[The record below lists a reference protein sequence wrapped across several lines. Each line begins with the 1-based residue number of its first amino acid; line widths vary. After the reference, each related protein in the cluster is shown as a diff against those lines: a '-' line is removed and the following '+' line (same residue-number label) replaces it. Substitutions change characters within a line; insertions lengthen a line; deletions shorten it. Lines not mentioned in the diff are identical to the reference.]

1 MSVEQQYLDL
11 YLQHGNLLRE
21 HSAPM
26 LNVLREKAFKAFERQ
41 GFPTRKVEKYRY
53 TDISRL
59 FEPDYGMNL
68 RRLGISV
75 NPYEVFRGSVPQ
87 LSTSPYFVVND
98 TLFQPVEG
106 HKPCPEGVTVGS
118 FSDLSKDYQALVR
131 TYYGRIADVE
141 SDGLTAFNSAFVQDG
156 LFIYVSKNVVLD
168 HPLQLINLMRADND
182 MLVNRRVL
190 VILESGAQLKLLA
203 CDHSLQGARTLSTQ
217 VIEVFVGENASFDF
231 YELEETTSD
240 HVRVSQLYVHQD
252 SGSQVLLN
260 GMTLMGGITR
270 NTVSV
275 KLAGEGANLQAFGM
289 AIEDGRQVVDNQI
302 YVEHAVPHCNSDQLF
317 KYVLDEEAVGAFA
330 GLVKVQPGAHH
341 TESRQ
346 TNRNLCATREAHMY
360 TQPQL
365 EIYNDD
371 VKCSHGAT
379 VGQLDEQALFYM
391 RQRGISLHE
400 ARLLLMFAFVDD
412 VVQAVRLDSL
422 RDRLRQL
429 VELRFR
435 GELGKGC
442 GSCNICK
449 RN

>member
-11 YLQHGNLLRE
+11 YMQHGNLLRE
-21 HSAPM
+21 HSVPV
-26 LNVLREKAFKAFERQ
+26 LNVQREKAFRAFERQ

-68 RRLGISV
+68 RRVGISV
-75 NPYEVFRGSVPQ
+75 NPYDVFRGSVPQ

-98 TLFQPVEG
+98 NLFQPVGG
-106 HKPCPEGVTVGS
+106 HKPCPEGVIVSS
-118 FSDLSKDYQALVR
+118 FSNLSKDHQALISA
-131 TYYGRIADVE
+131 YYGRIAEVE
-141 SDGLTAFNSAFVQDG
+141 TDGLTAFNSAFVQDG
-156 LFIYVSKNVVLD
+156 LLVYVSKNVVLD
-168 HPLQLINLMRADND
+168 HPLQLINLMRADYD

-203 CDHSLQGARTLSTQ
+203 CDHSMQGARTLSTQ

-240 HVRVSQLYVHQD
+240 HVRISQLYVHQD
-252 SGSQVLLN
+252 TGSKVLLN
-260 GMTLMGGITR
+260 GMTLMGGVTR

-275 KLAGEGANLQAFGM
+275 KLAGEGATLHAYGM
-289 AIEDGRQVVDNQI
+289 AIEDGRQVVDNQV
-302 YVEHAVPHCNSDQLF
+302 YVEHAVPHCSSDQLF

-391 RQRGISLHE
+391 RQRGIALHE

-435 GELGKGC
+435 SELGKGC
-442 GSCNICK
+442 SGCNICK
-449 RN
+449 KN